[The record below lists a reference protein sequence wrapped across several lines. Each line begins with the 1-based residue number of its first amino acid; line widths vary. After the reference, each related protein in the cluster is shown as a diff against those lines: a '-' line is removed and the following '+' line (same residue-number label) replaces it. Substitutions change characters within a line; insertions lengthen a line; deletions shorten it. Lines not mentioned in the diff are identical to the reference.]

1 MLNIYVIGCGGI
13 GGYLLDLL
21 PQALA
26 SASLDAIQANG
37 TDITPLLEKAGN
49 CYIQCVADRLV
60 LIDGDSFNAR
70 NALRQGAGAGG
81 KLVTRLRRIKDS
93 MLMQTYLQGMHLSGV
108 DGYITPDNME
118 DLIPRMAPENP
129 DNMPDNA
136 FADNSGG
143 FVLPGRKHY
152 ASTVVFLC
160 VDNVKTRYEVSK
172 YMETFDNCLVI
183 NGGNERTTGH
193 VTVYERVGGI
203 PLDPNIMDIYPNI
216 TPDADKRPDEL
227 ACTAVAPKHDQI
239 AVTNAIV
246 ANVMAMI
253 FIRWLANGTINRQ
266 ITRKG
271 SVVVERKNEVVI
283 DIETMTMTPLY
294 HPRNDG

>member
-26 SASLDAIQANG
+26 SASLDALEESG
-37 TDITPLLEKAGN
+37 HDISRLLRDAGN

-81 KLVTRLRRIKDS
+81 KLVTRLRKIKDS
-93 MLMQTYLQGMHLSGV
+93 MLMQTYLQGLHLSGV

-118 DLIPRMAPENP
+118 ELIPRIPPENP
-129 DNMPDNA
+129 DNVAGDSEASLIKRRHYNA
-136 FADNSGG
+136 
-143 FVLPGRKHY
+143 
-152 ASTVVFLC
+152 TVVFLC

-172 YMETFDNCLVI
+172 YMETFENCLVI

-193 VTVYERVGGI
+193 VTVYERVNGEA
-203 PLDPNIMDIYPNI
+203 LDPNIMDVYPNI

-246 ANVMAMI
+246 ANMMAAI
-253 FIRWLANGTINRQ
+253 FIRWLAKGTIDRM
-266 ITRKG
+266 ITRKDKQ
-271 SVVVERKNEVVI
+271 VRERKNEVVI
-283 DIETMTMTPLY
+283 DIESMTMTPLY
-294 HPRNDG
+294 HPKNNG

>member
-26 SASLDAIQANG
+26 SASLDAIQDNG

-70 NALRQGAGAGG
+70 NALRQGAGVGG
-81 KLVTRLRRIKDS
+81 KLVTRLRRLKDS

-118 DLIPRMAPENP
+118 ELIPRTPALNP
-129 DNMPDNA
+129 DNM
-136 FADNSGG
+136 STERRY
-143 FVLPGRKHY
+143 VLPDRRY
-152 ASTVVFLC
+152 YDSTVVFLC

-172 YMETFDNCLVI
+172 YMETFDDCLVI

-193 VTVYERVGGI
+193 VTVYERVSGK

-271 SVVVERKNEVVI
+271 TTVMERKNEVVI
-283 DIETMTMTPLY
+283 DINTMTMTPLY